1 MKRLVLSLSLLAT
14 ALLHADV
21 KLPALFSDH
30 IVLQR
35 GKPVAVWGWA
45 DPGEE
50 VTVKFG
56 EQSKKATAGK
66 DGAWKVTLDALQ
78 ASSEPAELR
87 FKGRNEIVLK
97 DVLVGEV
104 WICSGQSNM
113 GFTVERSVNGP
124 AEVAN
129 SANPQIRMFTVPR
142 TTADEPQKDLVKRDA
157 QSAWLPA
164 DPKNTGAFSAA
175 GYFFGRELQKELKV
189 PIGLINTS
197 WGGTRAEAWTSKPA
211 LEAVPTCSAIIAG
224 WAEALKNYDAAK
236 EKEKHDALV
245 KLVKAKIEKIKAD
258 NAKPGATKQPV
269 PQGARPWEDQTKSQ
283 HRPAVLFNAMIA
295 PIVPFTA
302 KGAIWYQGESNQG
315 RAVQYQTL
323 MPTLIKDWRKQWGD
337 SSAFTSSSSPATET
351 GSLSRPKPV
360 ADDTW
365 AELQWTQLQT
375 AVTVPKCGI
384 AVANDI
390 GEENDIHPKNK
401 QEVGRRLALQ
411 ALAKDYGRKDIVPGG
426 PIYGGGDTM
435 GNKFM
440 ISFSNIG
447 GGLKTRD
454 GGELKGFIIAGADKV
469 WKPAKARIIGKQVQV
484 WNEEIAKPAA
494 VRYHWQSWNP
504 EANLVNKE
512 GLPAS
517 VFRTDKWDLSTKG
530 QENPF
535 AQPAAVPAPA
545 KSAKPAAGST
555 PPDGGKLEVRPALIP
570 DTSVPRGQTGKKKAA

>member
-1 MKRLVLSLSLLAT
+1 MKRLVTAFSLLA
-14 ALLHADV
+14 AASLHADV
-21 KLPALFSDH
+21 KLPTLFSDH

-35 GKPVAVWGWA
+35 AKPVAVWGWA

-56 EQSKKATAGK
+56 DQSKKATADK
-66 DGAWKVTLDALQ
+66 DGAWKVKLDELK

-87 FKGRNEIVLK
+87 IKGKNEIVLQ

-113 GFTVERSVNGP
+113 GFTVDRAINAADEI
-124 AEVAN
+124 AK
-129 SANPQIRMFTVPR
+129 SANPQIRMFMVPL

-157 QSAWLPA
+157 KSAWLAA
-164 DPKNTGAFSAA
+164 DPKNTGGFTAA
-175 GYFFGRELQKELKV
+175 GYFFGRELQRELKV

-211 LEAVPTCSAIIAG
+211 LEAVPTCKAIIAG
-224 WAEALKNYDAAK
+224 WDEALQNYDAAK
-236 EKEKHDALV
+236 DKEKHDAFA

-258 NAKPGATKQPV
+258 NAKPGATPQPV
-269 PQGARPWEDQTKSQ
+269 PQAARPWEDQSKSQ

-302 KGAIWYQGESNQG
+302 RGAIWYQGESNQG
-315 RAVQYQTL
+315 RAVQYLTL
-323 MPTLIKDWRKQWGD
+323 LPTMIKDWRKQWGD
-337 SSAFTSSSSPATET
+337 S
-351 GSLSRPKPV
+351 LSFYIVQLAGYGNNKPQPPEV
-360 ADDTW
+360 GAADTW

-375 AVTVPKCGI
+375 AITLPKCGI
-384 AVANDI
+384 AVTNDI
-390 GEENDIHPKNK
+390 GEEKDIHPKNK

-411 ALAKDYGRKDIVPGG
+411 ALAKDYGRKDLVPGG

-435 GNKFM
+435 GNKYM

-454 GGELKGFIIAGADKV
+454 GGELKGFIIAGEDKV
-469 WKPAKARIIGKQVQV
+469 WKPAKAKIVGKQVQV

-494 VRYHWQSWNP
+494 VRYFWQSWNP

-517 VFRTDKWDLSTKG
+517 VFRTDKWELSTKG

-535 AQPAAVPAPA
+535 AQPVAVKAP
-545 KSAKPAAGST
+545 AKPAAG
-555 PPDGGKLEVRPALIP
+555 PAKDAGKVEVRPALIP
-570 DTSVPRGQTGKKKAA
+570 DKGAPAKQPEKKKAA